1 MNILE
6 AEDMVKGLPD
16 QVLFQ
21 IAQNPPPNI
30 PQFLAV
36 SEVQRRQDMR
46 QRYQAKQP
54 EQTVKDQILQS
65 GIAAAGGPPPGA
77 GQPPPMAPP
86 GAAPPGAPMQQP
98 MTGAPMAQMY
108 MGGRVRMQEG
118 RTVPSQADIE
128 AAMKT
133 PPYLRTPE
141 QRALLRSVSEG
152 SAIGRLLSPLS
163 RAVESVR
170 PRAVEAGLP
179 AAAAAMTPA
188 PVAPPAAPPQAPPTP
203 SVPPPME
210 AAVAR
215 PRLGR
220 EATTSEVLFP
230 ASATPAPVEAPVTPE
245 LPDARQQRLTGF
257 MSSLPDVFNQVQ
269 GMTPPVGGV
278 NMADLQRFAP
288 QQSDYMSP
296 DFAARQDALLKQ
308 LETTAAARK
317 AEDLAAAQRALTEA
331 EAPIQSAQ
339 DEARKAAISSTLM
352 RLGAGLVAGDPAA
365 GLAGA
370 TESVENILT
379 RAREQ
384 ASAERRAA
392 RQEFRQAEREAVRGE
407 RSMADAAFQMQ
418 AQRVT
423 ADENKQ
429 RDFVRD
435 QKQFAQW
442 TYGIMREQGRDQ
454 RQAYNDSIRLSIG
467 IAQAI
472 DQAIRDEDKE
482 NRITQNQYTSTFGS
496 VFKEVLNAVK
506 ESEFVDPETG
516 ESVAPTADQLLEAAR
531 NKTRETLASAGI
543 TAAGAQSAPVQVKT
557 QSELAN
563 LPAGTR
569 YIYVGPGSDNKVR
582 IKP

>member
-65 GIAAAGGPPPGA
+65 GIASAGGPPPGA

-118 RTVPSQADIE
+118 RRVPSQADIE

-141 QRALLRSVSEG
+141 QRALLRSVSESGALG
-152 SAIGRLLSPLS
+152 SLLSPLS

-170 PRAVEAGLP
+170 PSAVEAGLP
-179 AAAAAMTPA
+179 AAAAAMPVAA
-188 PVAPPAAPPQAPPTP
+188 PSAPPAP

-230 ASATPAPVEAPVTPE
+230 ASAPPVAPAAAPVAPPAAPT
-245 LPDARQQRLTGF
+245 LPDAREQRLTGF
-257 MSSLPDVFNQVQ
+257 LSSLPQVMEQVQ

-278 NMADLQRFAP
+278 SMADLQRFAP

-331 EAPIQSAQ
+331 ETPIQSAQ

-418 AQRVT
+418 AQRIT

-467 IAQAI
+467 ISQAI

-516 ESVAPTADQLLEAAR
+516 EPVVPTADQLLEAAR